1 MKRLML
7 IMTFLG
13 LALSAT
19 AQEGWIMEATSRK
32 DYNGATMA
40 NGRIGVVT
48 DDVPFSARE
57 IVLAGVFDKEGYN
70 GVSRVASG
78 PVFLNMELT
87 VDGKKVSDK
96 DFSGWNQVFDI
107 RKAQLTTNVELKGKA
122 SFKYTVLALRHL
134 PYNAMSIVE
143 VVPHKDIT
151 LKVENIYGI
160 PEEMS
165 DVQSS
170 FGEGAQ
176 LVYQLNAATRTKM
189 HRVSSSSMFMF
200 DGEEPE
206 VRRVEAE
213 GRDGMWFSAKL
224 KKGQTYRFALVG
236 AVCSTQDFKD
246 PVNESKRFATFAYK
260 SSIDYLLEKHRAA
273 WEELWQ
279 GDVIIEGDP
288 ESQIDI
294 RHALYQLYSITRD
307 NCPVGIAPMGLS
319 SSEGYNGHYFWDTEL
334 WMYPPILV
342 MNPAAGRSLMD
353 YRAGCLPQA
362 MQNAQNHGYRGAQ
375 YPWEADTSG
384 EECTPVWALTGTYEH
399 HITADV
405 GIAMWQYYCVTG
417 DKEWL
422 EETAWPVLKAV
433 AEFWVSRVQKN
444 QDGSYSIINV
454 VGADEYAEN
463 VDDNAFTNGAAKR
476 VLQDVAAAAEVLGKK
491 VDPMWKEV
499 ADNLV
504 FTYNAEGVTMEYTGY
519 NGQLI
524 KQTDV
529 NMLAYPLGVITDRD
543 HILRDIEYYFDRIDP
558 NGPAMSNA
566 IIAVLYARLGDPD
579 MAFKVFK
586 KSYTD
591 KLRPPFGVLSENA
604 NNSRVSFATGLGGIL
619 QSVIFGFAGVEI
631 TEEGIIQLPTKLP
644 SHWKSLTV
652 TGVGPQKQDFRVENP
667 EYNPNK

>member
-1 MKRLML
+1 MKKFLFCIICL
-7 IMTFLG
+7 ITV
-13 LALSAT
+13 LSSAY
-19 AQEGWIMEATSRK
+19 AQEGWVMKADSRK

-40 NGRIGVVT
+40 NGRLGVVT
-48 DDVPFSARE
+48 DDRPFTARE

-70 GVSRVASG
+70 GVSRVARG

-87 VDGKKVSDK
+87 VDGKKVEDK
-96 DFSGWNQVFDI
+96 DFTGWNQVFDMK
-107 RKAQLTTNVELKGKA
+107 KAQLTTNVELKGRA

-143 VVPHKDIT
+143 VVPQKDIT
-151 LKVENIYGI
+151 LKVENVYGL

-165 DVQSS
+165 DPQAS

-200 DGEEPE
+200 DALEPE
-206 VRRVEAE
+206 VKRIEE
-213 GRDGMWFSAKL
+213 SGRDGMWFSVEL
-224 KKGQTYRFALVG
+224 KKGESYRFALVG

-260 SSIDYLLEKHRAA
+260 SSIDYLLDRHRAA

-279 GDVIIEGDP
+279 SDVIIEGDP
-288 ESQIDI
+288 ESQLDI

-342 MNPAAGRSLMD
+342 MNPPAGRSLMD
-353 YRAGCLPQA
+353 YRANCLPQA
-362 MQNAQNHGYRGAQ
+362 VQNAANHGYKGAQ
-375 YPWEADTSG
+375 YPWEADSSG

-399 HITADV
+399 HITADI
-405 GIAMWQYYCVTG
+405 GIAMWNYYCVSG
-417 DKEWL
+417 DKDWL
-422 EETAWPVLKAV
+422 RETAWPVLRNIGD
-433 AEFWVSRVQKN
+433 FWVSRAEKN
-444 QDGSYSIINV
+444 DDGSYSILNV
-454 VGADEYAEN
+454 VAADEYAEN

-476 VLQDVAAAAEVLGKK
+476 VLNNVVRAAQVLGYN
-491 VDPMWKEV
+491 VDQRWKEV
-499 ADNLV
+499 ADGLV
-504 FTYNAEGVTMEYTGY
+504 FTYNEDGVTMEYTGY
-519 NGQLI
+519 QGQLI

-529 NMLAYPLGVITDRD
+529 NMLAYPLGVVTDPEQ
-543 HILRDIEYYFDRIDP
+543 ILRDINYYFDRIDP

-579 MAFKVFK
+579 TAFKVFK

-619 QSVIFGFAGVEI
+619 QSVIFGFAGIEI
-631 TEEGIIQLPTKLP
+631 TEDGIIQLPTRIP

-652 TGVGPQKQDFRVENP
+652 TGVGVEKNTYKVENP
-667 EYNPNK
+667 GFMN

>member
-1 MKRLML
+1 
-7 IMTFLG
+7 
-13 LALSAT
+13 
-19 AQEGWIMEATSRK
+19 MEVSSREN
-32 DYNGATMA
+32 YHGATMA

-48 DDVPFSARE
+48 DDRPFTSRE
-57 IVLAGVFDKEGYN
+57 IVLAGVFDKEGYD
-70 GVSRVASG
+70 GVSRVVRG
-78 PVFLNMELT
+78 PVFLNMELS
-87 VDGKKVSDK
+87 VDGVKVSDR
-96 DFSGWNQVFDI
+96 DFTKWSQRFDL
-107 RKAQLTTNVELKGKA
+107 RNAMLATNVDLNGKA
-122 SFKYTVLALRHL
+122 SFKYTVLALRQL
-134 PYNAMSIVE
+134 PYNAMSVVE
-143 VVPHKDIT
+143 VMPYKDIT
-151 LKVENIYGI
+151 LKVENVYGI

-165 DVQSS
+165 DVRSS

-200 DGEEPE
+200 DGDEPQ
-206 VRRVEAE
+206 VGRVEE
-213 GRDGMWFSAKL
+213 SGRDGMCFFVKL
-224 KKGQTYRFALVG
+224 KKGEPYRFALVG

-246 PVNESKRFATFAYK
+246 PVNESKRLTTFAYK
-260 SSIDYLLEKHRAA
+260 SSIDYLLDNHRKA
-273 WEELWQ
+273 WADLWK

-334 WMYPPILV
+334 WMYPPILL
-342 MNPAAGRSLMD
+342 MNPEAGRSLMD

-362 MQNAQNHGYRGAQ
+362 RQNALNHGYKGAM

-399 HITADV
+399 HITADI
-405 GIAMWQYYCVTG
+405 GIAMWNYYCVTG
-417 DKEWL
+417 DKSWL
-422 EETAWPVLKAV
+422 RETAWPVLRNIGD
-433 AEFWVSRVQKN
+433 FWVSRAVRN
-444 QDGSYSIINV
+444 DDGSFSILNV
-454 VGADEYAEN
+454 VAADEYAEN

-476 VLQDVAAAAEVLGKK
+476 VLNNVYRAAQVLGHKA
-491 VDPMWKEV
+491 DPRWKEV
-499 ADNLV
+499 ADGLV

-519 NGQLI
+519 SGQTI

-543 HILRDIEYYFDRIDP
+543 QIVRDIDYYFDRIDP

-566 IIAVLYARLGDPD
+566 IIAVLHARLCDPET
-579 MAFKVFK
+579 AFKVFK

-619 QSVIFGFAGVEI
+619 QSVIFGFAGLEI
-631 TEEGIIQLPTKLP
+631 TENGIIQLPTKLP

-652 TGVGPQKQDFRVENP
+652 TGVGVDKVTYKVENP
-667 EYNPNK
+667 DYTGSHR

>member
-1 MKRLML
+1 MRKL
-7 IMTFLG
+7 ISILAFLS
-13 LALSAT
+13 LALSAA
-19 AQEGWIMEATSRK
+19 AQEGWVMETSSRK

-40 NGRIGVVT
+40 NGRLGVVT
-48 DDVPFSARE
+48 DDRPFTARE

-70 GVSRVASG
+70 GVSRVARG

-87 VDGKKVSDK
+87 VDGKKVQDR
-96 DFSGWNQVFDI
+96 DFAGWSQVFDMK
-107 RKAQLTTNVELKGKA
+107 KARLTTNVELKDKA

-134 PYNAMSIVE
+134 PYNAMSVVE
-143 VVPHKDIT
+143 VTPHKDIT
-151 LKVENIYGI
+151 LKVENVYGI

-165 DVQSS
+165 DLQAS
-170 FGEGAQ
+170 FGEGEQ

-200 DGEEPE
+200 DGKEPQ
-206 VRRVEAE
+206 VRRISD
-213 GRDGMWFSAKL
+213 GDRDGMWFSVKL
-224 KKGQTYRFALVG
+224 KAGESYRFALVG

-246 PVNESKRFATFAYK
+246 PINESKRFATFAYK
-260 SSIDYLLEKHRAA
+260 SSIDHLLERHYAA

-288 ESQIDI
+288 ESQLDI

-334 WMYPPILV
+334 WMYPPILL
-342 MNPAAGRSLMD
+342 MNPEAGRSLMD
-353 YRAGCLPQA
+353 YRANCLPQA
-362 MQNAQNHGYRGAQ
+362 RQNALNHGYKGAQ

-405 GIAMWQYYCVTG
+405 GIAMWQYYCVTQ

-422 EETAWPVLKAV
+422 EQTAWPVLRSV
-433 AEFWVSRVQKN
+433 AEFWVSRVQGN
-444 QDGSYSIINV
+444 SDGSYSIINV

-476 VLQDVAAAAEVLGKK
+476 VLRDVTKAAEVLGKP
-491 VDPMWKEV
+491 VDPRWMEIS
-499 ADNLV
+499 DNLV
-504 FTYNAEGVTMEYTGY
+504 FTYDADGVTMEYTGY
-519 NGQLI
+519 DGRMI

-529 NMLAYPLGVITDRD
+529 NMLAYPLGVITDKEQ
-543 HILRDIEYYFDRIDP
+543 ILRDIEYYFDRIDP

-566 IIAVLYARLGDPD
+566 IIAVLHARLGDPET
-579 MAFKVFK
+579 AFKVFK

-604 NNSRVSFATGLGGIL
+604 DNSRVSFATGLGGIL
-619 QSVIFGFAGVEI
+619 QSVIFGFAGIEV
-631 TEEGIIQLPTKLP
+631 TEHGIIQLPTRIP
-644 SHWKSLTV
+644 AHWKSLTV
-652 TGVGPQKQDFRVENP
+652 TGAGPEKKTYKVTN
-667 EYNPNK
+667 N

>member
-1 MKRLML
+1 MRKLVSIL
-7 IMTFLG
+7 AFLS
-13 LALSAT
+13 LSLTAL
-19 AQEGWIMEATSRK
+19 AQEGWVMEATSRK

-40 NGRIGVVT
+40 NGRLGVVT
-48 DDVPFSARE
+48 DDRPFTARE

-70 GVSRVASG
+70 GVSRVARG

-87 VDGKKVSDK
+87 VDGKKVEDK
-96 DFSGWNQVFDI
+96 DFSGWNQVFDM
-107 RKAQLTTNVELKGKA
+107 RKARLTTNVSLKGKA
-122 SFKYTVLALRHL
+122 SFRYTVMALRHL
-134 PYNAMSIVE
+134 PYNAMSVVE
-143 VVPHKDIT
+143 VTPEKDIT
-151 LKVENIYGI
+151 LKVENVYGI

-165 DVQSS
+165 DAQAS

-200 DGEEPE
+200 DGEEPQ
-206 VRRVEAE
+206 VRRIKGE
-213 GRDGMWFSAKL
+213 GRDGMWFSVRL
-224 KKGQTYRFALVG
+224 KKGETYRFALVG

-246 PVNESKRFATFAYK
+246 PVNESKRLATFAYK
-260 SSIDYLLEKHRAA
+260 SSIDYLLGQHYAA
-273 WEELWQ
+273 WEELWK
-279 GDVIIEGDP
+279 GDVIIEGDL
-288 ESQIDI
+288 ESQLDI

-342 MNPAAGRSLMD
+342 MNPEAGRSLMD
-353 YRAGCLPQA
+353 YRANCLPQA
-362 MQNAQNHGYRGAQ
+362 RQNALNHGYKGAQ

-405 GIAMWQYYCVTG
+405 GIAMWQYYCVTR
-417 DKEWL
+417 DREWL
-422 EETAWPVLKAV
+422 LEQGWPVLKAV
-433 AEFWVSRVQKN
+433 AEFWVSRVHRN
-444 QDGSYSIINV
+444 EDGSYSIINV

-476 VLQDVAAAAEVLGKK
+476 VLRDVTKAAEVLGKPA
-491 VDPMWKEV
+491 DPRWMEIS
-499 ADNLV
+499 DNLV
-504 FTYNAEGVTMEYTGY
+504 FTYDADGVTMEYTGY
-519 NGQLI
+519 DGRLI

-529 NMLAYPLGVITDRD
+529 NMLAYPLGVVKDPQQT
-543 HILRDIEYYFDRIDP
+543 LRDINYYFDRIDP

-566 IIAVLYARLGDPD
+566 IIAVLHARLGDPET
-579 MAFKVFK
+579 AFKVFK

-619 QSVIFGFAGVEI
+619 QSVIFGFAGVDI
-631 TEEGIIQLPTKLP
+631 TENGIVQLPTRLP

-652 TGVGPQKQDFRVENP
+652 TGVGVDKQTFRVENP
-667 EYNPNK
+667 DYKTTK

>member
-1 MKRLML
+1 MRKIIYVLA
-7 IMTFLG
+7 ILG
-13 LALSAT
+13 LAVSAM
-19 AQEGWIMEATSRK
+19 AQDGWIMEVTSR
-32 DYNGATMA
+32 DNYNGATMA

-48 DDVPFSARE
+48 DDRPFTARE
-57 IVLAGVFDKEGYN
+57 IILAGVFDKEGWN
-70 GVSRVASG
+70 GVSRVARG

-87 VDGKKVSDK
+87 VDGQKVADK

-107 RKAQLTTNVELKGKA
+107 RNAQLTTNVELKGKA
-122 SFKYTVLALRHL
+122 SFKYTVLSLRQL

-143 VVPHKDIT
+143 VVPHKNIS
-151 LKVENIYGI
+151 LKVENVYGI

-165 DVQSS
+165 DIQAS

-176 LVYQLNAATRTKM
+176 LVYQLNARTRTHI

-200 DGEEPE
+200 DGKEPE
-206 VRRVEAE
+206 VKRIEGN
-213 GRDGMWFSAKL
+213 GRDGMYFSVNL
-224 KKGQTYRFALVG
+224 KKGETYRFALVG

-260 SSIDYLLEKHRAA
+260 SSIDYLLTNHRAA
-273 WEELWQ
+273 WDELWQ

-288 ESQIDI
+288 ESQLDI

-319 SSEGYNGHYFWDTEL
+319 SDGYNGHYFWDTEL

-342 MNPAAGRSLMD
+342 MNHEAGRSLMD
-353 YRAGCLPQA
+353 YRANCLPQA
-362 MQNAQNHGYRGAQ
+362 KQNALNHGYKGAQ
-375 YPWEADTSG
+375 YPWEADMSG

-405 GIAMWQYYCVTG
+405 GIAMWQYYCVTQ

-422 EETAWPVLKAV
+422 EEQGWPVLKAV
-433 AEFWVSRVQKN
+433 ADFWVSRAQKN
-444 QDGSYSIINV
+444 ADGSYSIINV

-476 VLQDVAAAAEVLGKK
+476 VLRDVTRAAEVLGKK
-491 VDPMWKEV
+491 VDPKWMEIS
-499 ADNLV
+499 DNLV
-504 FTYNAEGVTMEYTGY
+504 FTYNEEGVTMEYTGY

-529 NMLAYPLGVITDRD
+529 NMLSYPLGVITDREQT
-543 HILRDIEYYFDRIDP
+543 IRDINYYFDRIDP

-566 IIAVLYARLGDPD
+566 IIAVLHARLGDPENGY
-579 MAFKVFK
+579 KVFK
-586 KSYTD
+586 KSYMD
-591 KLRPPFGVLSENA
+591 KIRPPFRVLSENA
-604 NNSRVSFATGLGGIL
+604 DNSRVSFATGLGGIL
-619 QSVIFGFAGVEI
+619 QSVIFGFGGIEI
-631 TEEGIIQLPTKLP
+631 TENGIIQLPTQLP
-644 SHWKSLTV
+644 SHWKSLTI
-652 TGVGPQKQDFRVENP
+652 TGVGVEKKTYKVENP
-667 EYNPNK
+667 NYRKSKK

>member
-1 MKRLML
+1 MRKL
-7 IMTFLG
+7 ISILAFLS
-13 LALSAT
+13 LALSAA
-19 AQEGWIMEATSRK
+19 AQEGWVMETSSRK
-32 DYNGATMA
+32 DYNGANMA
-40 NGRIGVVT
+40 NGRLGVVT
-48 DDVPFSARE
+48 DDRPFTAGE

-70 GVSRVASG
+70 GVSRVARG

-87 VDGKKVSDK
+87 VDGKKVQDR
-96 DFSGWNQVFDI
+96 DFAGWSQVFDMK
-107 RKAQLTTNVELKGKA
+107 KARLTTNVELKDKA

-134 PYNAMSIVE
+134 PYNAMSVVE
-143 VVPHKDIT
+143 VTPHKDIT
-151 LKVENIYGI
+151 LKVENVYGI

-165 DVQSS
+165 DLQAS

-176 LVYQLNAATRTKM
+176 LVYQLNAAPRTKM

-200 DGEEPE
+200 DGKEPQ
-206 VRRVEAE
+206 VRRISD
-213 GRDGMWFSAKL
+213 GDRDGMWFSVKL
-224 KKGQTYRFALVG
+224 KAGESYRFALVG

-246 PVNESKRFATFAYK
+246 PINESKRFATFAYK
-260 SSIDYLLEKHRAA
+260 SSIDHLLERHYAA

-288 ESQIDI
+288 ESQLDI

-334 WMYPPILV
+334 WMYPPILL
-342 MNPAAGRSLMD
+342 MNPEAGRSLMD
-353 YRAGCLPQA
+353 YRANCLPQA
-362 MQNAQNHGYRGAQ
+362 RQNALNHGYKGAQ

-405 GIAMWQYYCVTG
+405 GIAMWQYYCVTQ

-422 EETAWPVLKAV
+422 EQTAWPVLRSV
-433 AEFWVSRVQKN
+433 AEFWVSRVQGN
-444 QDGSYSIINV
+444 SDGSYSIINV

-476 VLQDVAAAAEVLGKK
+476 VLRDVTKAAEVLGKP
-491 VDPMWKEV
+491 VDPRWMEIS
-499 ADNLV
+499 DNLV
-504 FTYNAEGVTMEYTGY
+504 FTYDADGVTMEYTGY
-519 NGQLI
+519 DGRLI

-529 NMLAYPLGVITDRD
+529 NMLAYPLGVITDKEQ
-543 HILRDIEYYFDRIDP
+543 ILRDIEYYFDRIDP

-566 IIAVLYARLGDPD
+566 IIAVLHARLGDPET
-579 MAFKVFK
+579 AFKVFK

-604 NNSRVSFATGLGGIL
+604 DNSRVSFATGLGGIL
-619 QSVIFGFAGVEI
+619 QSVIFGFAGIEV
-631 TEEGIIQLPTKLP
+631 TEHGIIQLPTRIP
-644 SHWKSLTV
+644 AHWKSLTV
-652 TGVGPQKQDFRVENP
+652 TGAGPEKKTYKVTN
-667 EYNPNK
+667 N

>member
-1 MKRLML
+1 MRKL
-7 IMTFLG
+7 ISILAFLS
-13 LALSAT
+13 LALSAA
-19 AQEGWIMEATSRK
+19 AQEGWVMETSSRK

-40 NGRIGVVT
+40 NGRLGVVT
-48 DDVPFSARE
+48 DDRPFTARE

-70 GVSRVASG
+70 GVSRVARG

-87 VDGKKVSDK
+87 VDGKKVQDR
-96 DFSGWNQVFDI
+96 DFAGWSQVFDMK
-107 RKAQLTTNVELKGKA
+107 KARLTTNVELKDKA

-134 PYNAMSIVE
+134 PYNAMSVVE
-143 VVPHKDIT
+143 VTPHKDIT
-151 LKVENIYGI
+151 LKVENVYGI

-165 DVQSS
+165 DLQAS

-176 LVYQLNAATRTKM
+176 LVYQLNAATSTKM

-200 DGEEPE
+200 DGKEPQ
-206 VRRVEAE
+206 VRRISD
-213 GRDGMWFSAKL
+213 GDRDGMWFSVKL
-224 KKGQTYRFALVG
+224 KAGESYRFALVG

-246 PVNESKRFATFAYK
+246 PINESKRFATFAYK
-260 SSIDYLLEKHRAA
+260 SSIDHLLERHYAA

-288 ESQIDI
+288 ESQLDI

-334 WMYPPILV
+334 WMYPPILL
-342 MNPAAGRSLMD
+342 MNPEAGRSLMD
-353 YRAGCLPQA
+353 YRANCLPQA
-362 MQNAQNHGYRGAQ
+362 RQNALNHGYKGAQ

-405 GIAMWQYYCVTG
+405 GIAMWQYYCVTQ

-422 EETAWPVLKAV
+422 EQTAWPVLRSV
-433 AEFWVSRVQKN
+433 AEFWVSRVQGN
-444 QDGSYSIINV
+444 SDGSYSIINV

-476 VLQDVAAAAEVLGKK
+476 VLRDVTKAAEVLGKP
-491 VDPMWKEV
+491 VDPRWMEIS
-499 ADNLV
+499 DNLV
-504 FTYNAEGVTMEYTGY
+504 FTYDADGVTMEYTGY
-519 NGQLI
+519 DGRLI

-529 NMLAYPLGVITDRD
+529 NMLAYPLGVITDKEQ
-543 HILRDIEYYFDRIDP
+543 ILRDIEYYFDRIDP

-566 IIAVLYARLGDPD
+566 IIAVLHARLGDPET
-579 MAFKVFK
+579 AFKVFK

-604 NNSRVSFATGLGGIL
+604 DNSRVSFATGLGGIL
-619 QSVIFGFAGVEI
+619 QSVIFGFAGIEV
-631 TEEGIIQLPTKLP
+631 TEHGIIQLPTRIP
-644 SHWKSLTV
+644 AHWKSLTV
-652 TGVGPQKQDFRVENP
+652 TGAGPEKKTYKVTN
-667 EYNPNK
+667 N

>member
-1 MKRLML
+1 MRKL
-7 IMTFLG
+7 ISILAFLS
-13 LALSAT
+13 LALSAA
-19 AQEGWIMEATSRK
+19 AQEGWVMETSSSK

-40 NGRIGVVT
+40 NGRLGVVT
-48 DDVPFSARE
+48 DDRPFTARE

-70 GVSRVASG
+70 GVSRVARG

-87 VDGKKVSDK
+87 VDGKKVQDR
-96 DFSGWNQVFDI
+96 DFAGWSQVFDMK
-107 RKAQLTTNVELKGKA
+107 KARLTTNVELKDKA

-134 PYNAMSIVE
+134 PYNAMSVVE
-143 VVPHKDIT
+143 VTPHKDIT
-151 LKVENIYGI
+151 LKVENVYGI

-165 DVQSS
+165 DLQAS

-200 DGEEPE
+200 DGKEPQ
-206 VRRVEAE
+206 VRRISDMD
-213 GRDGMWFSAKL
+213 RDGMWFSVKL
-224 KKGQTYRFALVG
+224 KAGESYRFALVG

-246 PVNESKRFATFAYK
+246 PINESKRFATFAYK
-260 SSIDYLLEKHRAA
+260 SSIDHLLERHYAA

-288 ESQIDI
+288 ESQLDI

-334 WMYPPILV
+334 WMYPPILL
-342 MNPAAGRSLMD
+342 MNPEAGRSLMD
-353 YRAGCLPQA
+353 YRANCLPQA
-362 MQNAQNHGYRGAQ
+362 RQNALNHGYKGAQ

-405 GIAMWQYYCVTG
+405 GIAMWQYYCVTQ

-422 EETAWPVLKAV
+422 EQTAWPVLRSV
-433 AEFWVSRVQKN
+433 AEFWVSRVQGN
-444 QDGSYSIINV
+444 SDGSYSIINV

-476 VLQDVAAAAEVLGKK
+476 VLRDVTKAAEVLGKP
-491 VDPMWKEV
+491 VDPRWMEIS
-499 ADNLV
+499 DNLV
-504 FTYNAEGVTMEYTGY
+504 FTYDADGVTMEYTGY
-519 NGQLI
+519 DGRLI

-529 NMLAYPLGVITDRD
+529 NMLAYPLGVITDKEQ
-543 HILRDIEYYFDRIDP
+543 ILRDIEYYFDRIDP

-566 IIAVLYARLGDPD
+566 IIAVLHARLGDPET
-579 MAFKVFK
+579 AFKVFK

-604 NNSRVSFATGLGGIL
+604 DNSRVSFATGLGGIL
-619 QSVIFGFAGVEI
+619 QSVIFGFAGIEV
-631 TEEGIIQLPTKLP
+631 TEHGIIQLPTRIP
-644 SHWKSLTV
+644 AHWKSLTV
-652 TGVGPQKQDFRVENP
+652 TGAGPEKKTYKVTN
-667 EYNPNK
+667 N

>member
-1 MKRLML
+1 MRKL
-7 IMTFLG
+7 ISILAFLS
-13 LALSAT
+13 LALSAA
-19 AQEGWIMEATSRK
+19 AQEGWVMETSSRK

-40 NGRIGVVT
+40 NGRLGVVT
-48 DDVPFSARE
+48 DDRPVTARE

-70 GVSRVASG
+70 GVSRVARG

-87 VDGKKVSDK
+87 VDGKKVQDR
-96 DFSGWNQVFDI
+96 DFEGWSQVFDMK
-107 RKAQLTTNVELKGKA
+107 KARLTTNVELKDKA

-134 PYNAMSIVE
+134 PYNAMSVVE
-143 VVPHKDIT
+143 VTPHKDIT
-151 LKVENIYGI
+151 LKVENVYGI

-165 DVQSS
+165 DLQAS

-200 DGEEPE
+200 DGKEPQ
-206 VRRVEAE
+206 VRRISD
-213 GRDGMWFSAKL
+213 GDRDGMWFSVKL
-224 KKGQTYRFALVG
+224 KAGESYRFALVG

-246 PVNESKRFATFAYK
+246 PINESKRFATFAYK
-260 SSIDYLLEKHRAA
+260 SSIDHLLERHYAA

-288 ESQIDI
+288 ESQLDI

-334 WMYPPILV
+334 WMYPPILL
-342 MNPAAGRSLMD
+342 MNPEAGRSLMD
-353 YRAGCLPQA
+353 YRANCLPQA
-362 MQNAQNHGYRGAQ
+362 RQNALNHGYKGGQ

-405 GIAMWQYYCVTG
+405 GIAMWQYYCVTQ

-422 EETAWPVLKAV
+422 EQTAWPVLRSV
-433 AEFWVSRVQKN
+433 AEFWVSRVQGN
-444 QDGSYSIINV
+444 SDGSYSIINV

-476 VLQDVAAAAEVLGKK
+476 VLRDVTKAAEVLGKP
-491 VDPMWKEV
+491 VDPRWMEIS
-499 ADNLV
+499 DNLV
-504 FTYNAEGVTMEYTGY
+504 FTYDTDGVTMEYTGY
-519 NGQLI
+519 DGRLI

-529 NMLAYPLGVITDRD
+529 NMLAYPLGVITDKEQ
-543 HILRDIEYYFDRIDP
+543 ILRDIEYYFDRIDP

-566 IIAVLYARLGDPD
+566 IIAVLHARLGDPET
-579 MAFKVFK
+579 AFKVFK

-604 NNSRVSFATGLGGIL
+604 DNSRVSFATGLGGIL
-619 QSVIFGFAGVEI
+619 QSVIFGFAGIEV
-631 TEEGIIQLPTKLP
+631 TEHGIIQLPTRIP
-644 SHWKSLTV
+644 AHWKSLTV
-652 TGVGPQKQDFRVENP
+652 TGAGPEKKTYKVTN
-667 EYNPNK
+667 N

>member
-1 MKRLML
+1 ML
-7 IMTFLG
+7 AFLS
-13 LALSAT
+13 LALT
-19 AQEGWIMEATSRK
+19 VLAQEGWVMETTSRR

-40 NGRIGVVT
+40 NGRLGVVT
-48 DDVPFSARE
+48 DDRPFAARE
-57 IVLAGVFDKEGYN
+57 IVLAGVFDKEGWN
-70 GVSRVASG
+70 GVSRVARG

-87 VDGKKVSDK
+87 VDGKKVEDR
-96 DFSGWNQVFDI
+96 DFSGWNQVFDM
-107 RKAQLTTNVELKGKA
+107 RKAQLTTNVTLKGKA
-122 SFKYTVLALRHL
+122 SFRYTVMALRHL
-134 PYNAMSIVE
+134 PYNAMSVVE
-143 VVPHKDIT
+143 VIPEKDIT
-151 LKVENIYGI
+151 LKVENVYGL

-165 DVQSS
+165 DPQAS

-200 DGEEPE
+200 DGEEPQ
-206 VRRVEAE
+206 VRRINAK
-213 GRDGMWFSAKL
+213 GRDGMWFSVRL
-224 KKGQTYRFALVG
+224 KKGETYRFALVG

-260 SSIDYLLEKHRAA
+260 SSIDYLLEQHRAA

-288 ESQIDI
+288 ESQLDI

-342 MNPAAGRSLMD
+342 MNPEAGRSLMD
-353 YRAGCLPQA
+353 YRANCLPQA
-362 MQNAQNHGYRGAQ
+362 RQNALNHGYKGAQ

-405 GIAMWQYYCVTG
+405 GIAMWQYYCVTH

-422 EETAWPVLKAV
+422 REQGWPVLKAV
-433 AEFWVSRVQKN
+433 ADFWVSRVHKN
-444 QDGSYSIINV
+444 DDGSYSIINV

-476 VLQDVAAAAEVLGKK
+476 VLRDVTKAAEVLGKP
-491 VDPMWKEV
+491 VDPRWMEIS
-499 ADNLV
+499 DNLV
-504 FTYNAEGVTMEYTGY
+504 FTYDADGVTMEYTGY
-519 NGQLI
+519 DGRLI

-529 NMLAYPLGVITDRD
+529 NMLAYPLGVVTDPQQT
-543 HILRDIEYYFDRIDP
+543 LRDINYYFDRIDP

-566 IIAVLYARLGDPD
+566 IIAVLHARLGDPET
-579 MAFKVFK
+579 AFKVFK

-631 TEEGIIQLPTKLP
+631 TEDGIIQLPTRLP
-644 SHWKSLTV
+644 SHWRSLTV
-652 TGVGPQKQDFRVENP
+652 TGVGIDKQTFRVENP
-667 EYNPNK
+667 DYKTTK